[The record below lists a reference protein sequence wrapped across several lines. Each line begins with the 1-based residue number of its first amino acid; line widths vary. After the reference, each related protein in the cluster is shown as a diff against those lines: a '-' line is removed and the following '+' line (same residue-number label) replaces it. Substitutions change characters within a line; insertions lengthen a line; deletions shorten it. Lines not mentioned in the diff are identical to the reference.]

1 MTFVKWGSTTTTNH
15 TIFKIVLRSEIAMD
29 RTSEKHTER
38 PITTIYATALVGC
51 AARDDLG
58 RFLLPLTRHFSHPHD
73 PILSDPLDPTQRVRF
88 DCTTP
93 SDAHGLHCRS
103 RCTLV
108 CTGSG

>member
-93 SDAHGLHCRS
+93 SDSHGLRSRS

-108 CTGSG
+108 DMLG